1 MTNGT
6 RSDNGSGLRILVVG
20 AGIAGLGAARALRQR
35 GFAPDVVERESAWS
49 QSGTG
54 IYLPGNTARALRA
67 LGLESTVIERAA
79 LIPHQ
84 RICDHRGNLLT
95 DIDVATMWR
104 DVGPCVALH
113 RADFHE
119 VLAFHGDPLPV
130 RLGVSPRTFRQQNGT
145 VTVEFDDGS
154 TSHYDLVVGADGIHS
169 QVRQLVLGAGVVRP
183 VGQLA
188 WRFVTER
195 PPAVTTWTVLF
206 GGRVSFLAVPIG
218 GGKVYCYCD
227 ALTNSTPRQEADDVT
242 GQLARVLAAF
252 TGPVP
257 VILDTLC
264 PNDAVYVAPIE
275 EVILDDWARG
285 SVLLIGDAAHATSPN
300 MAQGAAMALED
311 GLVLAECLAAAVGV
325 PEALAR
331 FQARRRPRTQWVL
344 GQTHRRDRTRNL
356 TPALRNLVLRRWGRN
371 IFHANYRP
379 LLDLP

>member
-1 MTNGT
+1 VTNGT
-6 RSDNGSGLRILVVG
+6 RSNNGSGLRILVVG

-35 GFAPDVVERESAWS
+35 GFTPDVVKRESAWS

-54 IYLPGNTARALRA
+54 IYLPGNTAWALRA
-67 LGLESTVIERAA
+67 LGLESAVTERAA

-84 RICDHRGNLLT
+84 QICDQRGNLLT
-95 DIDVATMWR
+95 DIDVAAMWR
-104 DVGPCVALH
+104 DIGPCLALH
-113 RADFHE
+113 RADLHD
-119 VLAFHGDPLPV
+119 VLAFHGDPVPV
-130 RLGVSPRTFRQQNGT
+130 RLGVSPRTFRQQRGP

-169 QVRQLVLGAGVVRP
+169 QARQLVIGAGVVRP

-188 WRFVTER
+188 WRFVTEC
-195 PPAVTTWTVLF
+195 PPEVTTWTVLF
-206 GGRVSFLAVPIG
+206 GRRVSFLAVPIG

-227 ALTNSTPRQEADDVT
+227 ALTDSTPGQEADDVT
-242 GQLARVLAAF
+242 GQLARLLAGF

-257 VILDTLC
+257 VILDALG
-264 PNDAVYVAPIE
+264 PNSAVYVAPIE
-275 EVILDDWARG
+275 EVILDEWARG

-311 GLVLAECLAAAVGV
+311 GLVLSECLAAAVGV

-344 GQTHRRDRTRNL
+344 AQTHRRDRTRNL
-356 TPALRNLVLRRWGRN
+356 APALRNLLLRRWGRN